1 MLAQSDRPAH
11 IQTLISSVDRYNPS
25 NVHLLE
31 DYLQSQLSNDQYD
44 LLANLALLKLYQ
56 FNPAICSPSASLSVL
71 FLALAHAP
79 FSPDFSLAWSLLSD
93 SFVVGGSLPSA
104 APSDDDD
111 EDDDEDGALA
121 AATTRAPAEPH
132 GERET
137 AERLLALSKLMQAR
151 KFRDFWRLYREGDSA
166 QGQKE
171 HEVREAIDSLARSAP
186 AFDGRVRESI
196 AREVERS
203 FRSIA
208 KPTLEAFLGTTDASQ
223 LEQLAKQRG
232 WTVRERDVQLPQND
246 SNTPKA
252 VVTHER
258 IEIEQLARLLGR
270 SQA

>member
-104 APSDDDD
+104 APSSDDD
-111 EDDDEDGALA
+111 EDDEDAPA
-121 AATTRAPAEPH
+121 PARAPAEPH
-132 GERET
+132 GEKET

-151 KFRDFWRLYREGDSA
+151 KFRDFWRLYREGDSDSA